1 MLAGVSFK
9 RIKPT
14 QGIPQVKISQ
24 ALDQSL
30 VLAPITA
37 ATTQR
42 TANIDVTG
50 AHYATINIILGAE
63 LNTNSTNVPV
73 RLLESD
79 TTVATTFATFN
90 SSYNRTLDNTAGIIA
105 VYNVDLKGRK
115 KYLRLELTPDT
126 TTNGAVLSAASVA
139 LDLGFKNSANS
150 SNGDVV
156 VVG

>member
-1 MLAGVSFK
+1 M
-9 RIKPT
+9 
-14 QGIPQVKISQ
+14 KISQ
-24 ALDQSL
+24 ALDQSI
-30 VLAPITA
+30 VLAPVTA

-63 LNTNSTNVPV
+63 ANTNSTNVAV

-79 TTVATTFATFN
+79 DTVVTNFATFN
-90 SSYNRTLDNTAGIIA
+90 ASYNRTLDNTAGMIA

-115 KYLRLELTPDT
+115 DLLRLELTPDT
-126 TTNGAVLSAASVA
+126 TTNGAVLSCASVA

-150 SNGDVV
+150 ANGDVV

>member
-1 MLAGVSFK
+1 MTKAL
-9 RIKPT
+9 
-14 QGIPQVKISQ
+14 Q
-24 ALDQSL
+24 AIDFSTL
-30 VLAPITA
+30 LAPSTSA

-50 AHYATINIILGAE
+50 AHYATIIFQVSAE

-90 SSYNRTLDNTAGIIA
+90 SSFNRTLDNTGALTIPYHI
-105 VYNVDLKGRK
+105 DLKGRK
-115 KYLRLELTPDT
+115 KFLRLELTPDT
-126 TTNGAVLSAASVA
+126 TTNGAITSSAVVG
-139 LDLGFKNSANS
+139 LDLGFKNSSNS